1 MTRSV
6 VGHLIRKDL
15 FLYRWLIVGTVLVGL
30 CSIVLSGSAGVVGAG
45 GQVLLVTSVVV
56 LGVFLAVHGVISERQ
71 TRSLLFALSLPI
83 SPLQYTVAKVV
94 AGLVAFLIPWSILTA
109 AIVGLTHVFNPGAV
123 GALPSSVAL
132 MGLLLTNF
140 CILTAIGLIS
150 GSELWSVVGIIATNT
165 SVPLFMA
172 AMVPRLTPATDGVMA
187 FWSGPIVVTLLAELG
202 VAVLALA
209 TAFVVQSRRT
219 DFAHGAAA

>member
-1 MTRSV
+1 MTRTV

-30 CSIVLSGSAGVVGAG
+30 ASIVLSGNAGAVGAG
-45 GQVLLVTSVVV
+45 AQILLVTSVVV

-83 SPLQYTVAKVV
+83 SPTQYTVAKVV
-94 AGLVAFLIPWSILTA
+94 AGLVAFMIPWSILTA
-109 AIVGLTHVFNPGAV
+109 AIVGLTHAFNPAGA
-123 GALPSSVAL
+123 GALPFSVAV

-165 SVPLFMA
+165 SVPVFMT
-172 AMVPRLTPATDGVMA
+172 AMVPRLTPAIDGAVA
-187 FWSGPIVVTLLAELG
+187 VWSGPIVVTLVAEL
-202 VAVLALA
+202 VIAVLALA
-209 TAFVVQSRRT
+209 SALIVQSRRT
-219 DFAHGAAA
+219 DFAQGGAT

>member
-1 MTRSV
+1 
-6 VGHLIRKDL
+6 
-15 FLYRWLIVGTVLVGL
+15 
-30 CSIVLSGSAGVVGAG
+30 
-45 GQVLLVTSVVV
+45 
-56 LGVFLAVHGVISERQ
+56 
-71 TRSLLFALSLPI
+71 
-83 SPLQYTVAKVV
+83 
-94 AGLVAFLIPWSILTA
+94 
-109 AIVGLTHVFNPGAV
+109 
-123 GALPSSVAL
+123 

-172 AMVPRLTPATDGVMA
+172 AMVPRLTPATNGLGA
-187 FWSGPIVVTLLAELG
+187 AWSGPIAVTLLAELA